1 MKYPIRF
8 VNTNIPTNHCNL
20 RCSYCYIG
28 QTYGY
33 DNKEMYE
40 GGLQYSFDHMKRC
53 LTIERFGGVCLFN
66 LCASGETLL
75 FSKLPEIVEMLLG
88 LGHWVSIVTN
98 LTIEKTLNKILQ
110 LPKELLQ
117 YTFFKCS
124 FHYLELKRLNLLDI
138 FFYNV
143 ELLKQKGIA
152 FTVELTVNDETIPF
166 IDEIKTVSMQR
177 LGALPHV
184 IESRNEGEEHL
195 YRLTKLPVDEHQK
208 IWGSFESPLFN
219 YQQKNW
225 DKQITN
231 FCYAGDWR
239 ISLEIN
245 DGSVHQ
251 CDCIFVD
258 TRLQNI
264 FEIDGGGGYPFTAIG
279 GNCPLRHC
287 YAAHYQSCFVNAFVE
302 YS

>member
-1 MKYPIRF
+1 
-8 VNTNIPTNHCNL
+8 
-20 RCSYCYIG
+20 
-28 QTYGY
+28 
-33 DNKEMYE
+33 MYE

-264 FEIDGGGGYPFTAIG
+264 FEIDGGGGGIPSPQSAEIVLCDTAMPRITSRVLSTPSWNIPEYKFAAIG
-279 GNCPLRHC
+279 ANCPLKHC
-287 YAAHYQSCFVNAFVE
+287 FPAYYQSCLVNCFGE
-302 YS
+302 WK